1 MEALNLSKKHL
12 LLLSKR
18 NKVWLFIF
26 LPLFGNRMFSSAA
39 RAAICYRILTPFD
52 EKLRKCRSYEV
63 VGAAPRLP
71 RTRQPVTCHAGSLN
85 EQPRVLPAIS

>member
-18 NKVWLFIF
+18 NKVWLFF
-26 LPLFGNRMFSSAA
+26 SLPLFGNRMFSSAA
-39 RAAICYRILTPFD
+39 RAAICYHILTPFD